1 MLSTVHGGDLSI
13 LFLLIALFCF
23 AGAAYSAYLSNF
35 LATALLVIV
44 GVVVL
49 VVGA

>member
-1 MLSTVHGGDLSI
+1 MLSVVRENDLSI

-23 AGAAYSAYLSNF
+23 AGAAYTAYLSNF

>member
-1 MLSTVHGGDLSI
+1 MLSTVHQGDLSI
-13 LFLLIALFCF
+13 LFVLIALFCF
-23 AGAAYSAYLSNF
+23 IGAAYMAYLSNF

-49 VVGA
+49 VVGT

>member
-1 MLSTVHGGDLSI
+1 MFSTLHQGDLSI

-23 AGAAYSAYLSNF
+23 VGAAYMAYLSNF

-44 GVVVL
+44 AVVVL
-49 VVGA
+49 AVGA